1 MHQPNYPYTRSDYD
15 LTEDVPTKESFVEQ
29 TLKTTSAVQLSDQLI
44 FIYVTQGHAKLQINQ
59 HFADICQFQLAIIL
73 PQRSFQL
80 QPIGKIEFYQF
91 QFSLTDLILP
101 AQQQHNFFALLQLQD
116 QFPEII
122 SFKQTQQ
129 SLLANL
135 TNYLKFE
142 SQASSTILLPF
153 LIYAC
158 QPLFKNWQ
166 STRL

>member
-1 MHQPNYPYTRSDYD
+1 MQQPNYPYTRSDYD
-15 LTEDVPTKESFVEQ
+15 LTDDVPTKEFFVEQ
-29 TLKTTSAVQLSDQLI
+29 ILKTTPAVQLSDQLI
-44 FIYVTQGHAKLQINQ
+44 FIYVTQGRAKLQINQ

-80 QPIGKIEFYQF
+80 QPIGNFKFYQF

-101 AQQQHNFFALLQLQD
+101 AQQQHKFFSLLQLQD

-122 SFKQTQQ
+122 SFKPTQQ

-135 TNYLKFE
+135 TNYLKLE

-166 STRL
+166 ANNL